1 MKKLN
6 EFPVAELKLI
16 YKVLHSQV
24 QQQFELMDSELLQ
37 NLQTLLQSNAKN
49 DGVDVTMHSEW
60 STWLSNENE

>member
-37 NLQTLLQSNAKN
+37 NLQTLLQTNAKN

-60 STWLSNENE
+60 SAWLSNENE